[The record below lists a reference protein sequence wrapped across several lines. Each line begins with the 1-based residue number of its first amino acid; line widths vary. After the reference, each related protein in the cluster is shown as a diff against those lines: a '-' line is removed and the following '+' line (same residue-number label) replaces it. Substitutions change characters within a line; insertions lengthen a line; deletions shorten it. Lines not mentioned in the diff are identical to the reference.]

1 MLISYNADLLPKVRM
16 LGQIRYNEPWIHF
29 SRCINEWVLYVIR
42 DGNLYLQEDG
52 VRYHLAA
59 GDFFLLEPGLTHEG
73 YQRSACDYYYVHFS
87 HPDMGRMEDETAAMA
102 ALADKR
108 RKSLTRTKLPPGAP
122 PAPRFAGPWLALY
135 LLTNLSLIIA
145 THAVGLPSI
154 RVGASFISY
163 HCARSVALAFR
174 CRPSVS

>member
-1 MLISYNADLLPKVRM
+1 MLFSYNADLLPQVRM
-16 LGQIRYNEPWIHF
+16 MGQIRYSEPWLHF

-108 RKSLTRTKLPPGAP
+108 RKSLT
-122 PAPRFAGPWLALY
+122 
-135 LLTNLSLIIA
+135 S
-145 THAVGLPSI
+145 
-154 RVGASFISY
+154 
-163 HCARSVALAFR
+163 
-174 CRPSVS
+174 